1 MIFEFDE
8 KKNESNIEKHKV
20 SFEEVKAIWQDP
32 DLMVVSARKRGEK
45 RQMAIGR
52 AYAVMFSVVHTKRG
66 EAVRII
72 SARRSTRR
80 CSSMSKTR
88 TIDKLE
94 AAFDAGED
102 MEEFFDFDSPTFPNK
117 ELKRVNVDFP
127 QWMVAGLDAEA
138 SRLGINRQAVIKTW
152 VAEKLDARASA

>member
-1 MIFEFDE
+1 
-8 KKNESNIEKHKV
+8 
-20 SFEEVKAIWQDP
+20 
-32 DLMVVSARKRGEK
+32 
-45 RQMAIGR
+45 
-52 AYAVMFSVVHTKRG
+52 
-66 EAVRII
+66 
-72 SARRSTRR
+72 
-80 CSSMSKTR
+80 MSKTR